1 MGGHNRPYHSLR
13 WAGMADEQN
22 FARDTRDWRERR
34 DLKFRKPRTSD
45 LEPLSFSPVRQSRS
59 SAILLAL
66 VMSCDDPT
74 NLTPRRGLVYDAAPG
89 SIFIVYSAKE
99 ESDVAGDAL
108 KVEDATWDAEVIK
121 SSELVMVD
129 FWAVW
134 CGPCQMVAPVIEEL
148 SKEYAGKMKVRKLN
162 TDENPE
168 VAGRYQVM
176 SIPTILFFKNGQV
189 VEKLVGA
196 RPKRQFKEMIDSLL
210 AQPAGSA

>member
-1 MGGHNRPYHSLR
+1 MTC
-13 WAGMADEQN
+13 
-22 FARDTRDWRERR
+22 ARSRE
-34 DLKFRKPRTSD
+34 
-45 LEPLSFSPVRQSRS
+45 
-59 SAILLAL
+59 
-66 VMSCDDPT
+66 
-74 NLTPRRGLVYDAAPG
+74 LTPQRGLVYDAVLI
-89 SIFIVYSAKE
+89 SKFIVCSAKE

-108 KVEDATWDAEVIK
+108 KVEDATWDADVMK
-121 SSELVMVD
+121 ASELVMVD

-134 CGPCQMVAPVIEEL
+134 CGPCQMVAPIIEEL
-148 SKEYAGKMKVRKLN
+148 GKEYAGKIKVRKLN

-210 AQPAGSA
+210 AQPCRLSLRIVVTRRNARRVAHCQFRAH

>member
-1 MGGHNRPYHSLR
+1 MNEWSEGTL
-13 WAGMADEQN
+13 AGEEAVCL
-22 FARDTRDWRERR
+22 A
-34 DLKFRKPRTSD
+34 
-45 LEPLSFSPVRQSRS
+45 SFHR
-59 SAILLAL
+59 ALLAL
-66 VMSCDDPT
+66 LYRSGRFDSSKKAGIRCRQVVSF
-74 NLTPRRGLVYDAAPG
+74 LVH
-89 SIFIVYSAKE
+89 SAKE
-99 ESDVAGDAL
+99 ECDVAGDAL

-196 RPKRQFKEMIDSLL
+196 RPKRQFKELIDALL

>member
-1 MGGHNRPYHSLR
+1 MGGPNRSYPSLEWVGLDYERIVRQNVLCEAR
-13 WAGMADEQN
+13 WGLVLSSVSPN
-22 FARDTRDWRERR
+22 ERR
-34 DLKFRKPRTSD
+34 
-45 LEPLSFSPVRQSRS
+45 SFASQAGPGQAVRWSVRFDSPKRAGIPCR
-59 SAILLAL
+59 A
-66 VMSCDDPT
+66 
-74 NLTPRRGLVYDAAPG
+74 GL
-89 SIFIVYSAKE
+89 IFFVDSAKE
-99 ESDVAGDAL
+99 ECDVAGDAL
-108 KVEDATWDAEVIK
+108 KVEDATWDADVMK
-121 SSELVMVD
+121 ASELVMVD

-134 CGPCQMVAPVIEEL
+134 CGPCQMVAPIIEEL
-148 SKEYAGKMKVRKLN
+148 AKEYAGKVKVRKLN

>member
-1 MGGHNRPYHSLR
+1 MGGHNQPCPSLR
-13 WAGMADEQN
+13 WLGMEGDVLAEGP
-22 FARDTRDWRERR
+22 ARTYYRDV
-34 DLKFRKPRTSD
+34 
-45 LEPLSFSPVRQSRS
+45 LSLYN
-59 SAILLAL
+59 SA
-66 VMSCDDPT
+66 VS
-74 NLTPRRGLVYDAAPG
+74 GGVLVYRFGGFDSSKRAG
-89 SIFIVYSAKE
+89 IRCRTDLNFIVYAAKE
-99 ESDVAGDAL
+99 ECDVAGDAL
-108 KVEDATWDAEVIK
+108 KVEDATWDAEVMK
-121 SSELVMVD
+121 ASQLVMVD

-134 CGPCQMVAPVIEEL
+134 CGPCQMVAPIIEEL
-148 SKEYAGKMKVRKLN
+148 GKEYAGKVKVRKLN